1 MSYLDLHFEEGGGI
15 IKIGCGE
22 FPDEELSGLS
32 LSNLTHRGGG
42 EGVGGREG
50 RNFKISV
57 NIGNELKKRHKCYIL
72 ILNVKV
78 SKQTRTEA
86 NKNNGIIQRVSN
98 ISIN

>member
-32 LSNLTHRGGG
+32 LSNLTHRGVG
-42 EGVGGREG
+42 EGF

-57 NIGNELKKRHKCYIL
+57 NIGNESKKRHKCYIL